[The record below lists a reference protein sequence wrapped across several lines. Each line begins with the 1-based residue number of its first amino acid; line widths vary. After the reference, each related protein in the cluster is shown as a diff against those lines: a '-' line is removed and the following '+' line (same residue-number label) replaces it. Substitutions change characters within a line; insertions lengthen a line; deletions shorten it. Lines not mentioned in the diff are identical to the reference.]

1 MDIRANPHAGGSSDT
16 HVDQPEVVRCS
27 VTVHRQLEGSTKGL
41 STERLCTGREDRY
54 MHSASFSP
62 IAGLSSGGD

>member
-27 VTVHRQLEGSTKGL
+27 VTVHRQLEGSIKGL
-41 STERLCTGREDRY
+41 STDRLCTGKED
-54 MHSASFSP
+54 
-62 IAGLSSGGD
+62 